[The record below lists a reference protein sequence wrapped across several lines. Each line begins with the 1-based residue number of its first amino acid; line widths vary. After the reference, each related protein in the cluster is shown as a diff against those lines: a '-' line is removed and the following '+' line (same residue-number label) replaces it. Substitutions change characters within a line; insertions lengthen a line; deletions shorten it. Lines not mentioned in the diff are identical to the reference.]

1 MTRGEKIII
10 GLTGCSHATSHS
22 YLLILPAVLLL
33 LKEDFDMGYL
43 GLGVIS
49 NIMSFSYG
57 LGALPGGMIYN
68 RFGPKKLYL
77 VCFLGSSLSCL
88 LIASSPNLLVFTMGL
103 AILGALGSVYH
114 PLANALIS
122 SKVKEFGK
130 GLGIHGAAG
139 NIGLAAAPFLAALIG
154 SKWGWRSAYII
165 FTAPGIALSV
175 FALFVDM
182 KVNKGPKEEKP
193 TPQNFHPYSLSDN
206 RGFWVYFSIPLIL
219 LYLVNTLQS
228 FCFHGVVTFLP
239 TYMAKYTHFHIL
251 SWDSVAIGGMLSGIA
266 LFMGVFGQYTGGVLA
281 ERAHLKR
288 NIFIMGAVSFPFI
301 LGMAFMKDFILLLMA
316 LSFFYFNFALQPMAN
331 TLVARFTTLEMR
343 ATAYG
348 IFFFVAFGLGSMA
361 ASFSGFIAQNFGLP
375 SVFVG
380 LSGASLLL
388 GIIAFLLIRV
398 PNPLKALGP
407 VSDRE

>member
-1 MTRGEKIII
+1 MIRGEKIII
-10 GLTGCSHATSHS
+10 TLMGCSHATSHS

-68 RFGPKKLYL
+68 RFGPKKLYFS
-77 VCFLGSSLSCL
+77 CFLGSSLTCL
-88 LIASSPNLLVFTMGL
+88 LIAFSPNLLVFTMGL

-122 SKVKEFGK
+122 SKVKEFGR

-139 NIGLAAAPFLAALIG
+139 NLGLATAPFLAALIG
-154 SKWGWRSAYII
+154 SNWGWRSAYIFFMI
-165 FTAPGIALSV
+165 PGIALS
-175 FALFVDM
+175 FWALFVDM
-182 KVNKGPKEEKP
+182 KVSKEGKEKNP
-193 TPQNFHPYSLSDN
+193 SPQNLPPHSLLAN
-206 RGFWVYFSIPLIL
+206 QGFWAYLSIPMIL
-219 LYLVNTLQS
+219 LYLVNMLQS
-228 FCFHGVVTFLP
+228 FCFHGIVTFLP
-239 TYMAKYTHFHIL
+239 AYMAKYTHFHIL
-251 SWDSVAIGGMLSGIA
+251 SWDSVAIGGMLSGLA
-266 LFMGVFGQYTGGVLA
+266 LFTGVFGQYTGGVLA
-281 ERAHLKR
+281 ERPRLKR
-288 NIFIMGAVSFPFI
+288 NIFFMGVISFPFI
-301 LGMAFMKDFILLLMA
+301 LGMAFLQDLALLLMA
-316 LSFFYFNFALQPMAN
+316 LSFFYFNFAIQPMAN

-348 IFFFVAFGLGSMA
+348 IFFFAAFCIGSMA

-375 SVFVG
+375 WVFVG

-388 GIIAFLLIRV
+388 GIAAFLLMRV
-398 PNPLKALGP
+398 QNPLKVLGV
-407 VSDRE
+407 VSEKE